1 MSEFSFGKAEKL
13 KSRKNISLLFEKG
26 RSVYFYPVKI
36 LYLYEPRLM
45 GNDSLVKCG
54 VSVSS
59 KKFKRAVDRNF
70 LKRRMR
76 EAYRLNKGELTR
88 IANQKN
94 LEVNLFIL
102 FLSNEKEE
110 FHKIRQ
116 GILSALKLILADV
129 SNNT

>member
-13 KSRKNISLLFEKG
+13 KSQKEISLLFEKG

-36 LYLYEPRLM
+36 LYLYEPRSTKTE
-45 GNDSLVKCG
+45 NPVKCG

-76 EAYRLNKGELTR
+76 EAYRLNKAELIN
-88 IANQKN
+88 IAIQKN
-94 LEVNLFIL
+94 MEVNLFIL
-102 FLSNEKEE
+102 FLANEKED

-116 GILSALKLILADV
+116 GVLSAMKLILEDV
-129 SNNT
+129 SANT